1 MPEPTKKAASAFTKK
16 PKSSEAVA
24 GGVVVFEAETE
35 KTDTKVKW
43 QRDSAD
49 IVASEKYLITADGNK
64 HSLTIT
70 SISKEDD
77 VIYSVIAGS
86 SKVKFE
92 LKVKEQ
98 QEKTENAAS
107 SSPASAEG
115 QPQASCEHEAPAE
128 SQQPD
133 TRQDLTGLFLEKP
146 QSGEVTMGAN
156 ITFTAK
162 VGSAN
167 LIKKPAVKWF
177 KGKWMDLASKAG
189 KHLQLKELYD
199 RNTKVYTFE
208 MQIIGAKA
216 NYSGAY
222 RCEVSSKDKFDSC
235 NFDLI
240 VHEARVE
247 EIDIRAA
254 FRRTSLIPGG
264 KRKSTAG
271 GSSCDGAEE
280 AGELDFSALLRKR
293 DSFIKASNRATHVS
307 NEPEVD
313 VWDILKKAPASEYEK
328 IAFQYGITDLRG
340 MLKRL
345 KRMKK
350 EEKKSEAFL
359 KKLDPAYQ
367 VDKGHKMKIV
377 VEVADPDAEVKWL
390 KNGQEIQMSG
400 SKYIFENVGNKRI
413 LTINNCC
420 LADDAAYQCVIGEEK
435 CFTELFVKEPPV
447 LILQS
452 LEDQMAMKGERVEFE
467 CEVSEEG
474 ALVKWEKD
482 GVELTREETFKYRF
496 KKDGRKHY
504 LIINE
509 ASKEDCGHYMVKTNG
524 GESVAELMV
533 QEKDLE
539 VYQSIADLT
548 VKAKDQAVFKC
559 EVSDENVKGI
569 WYKNGM
575 EVKASD
581 RVHITHIGRNH
592 KLTIDDVKPE
602 DEGDYTFVPEGYAFN
617 LSAKLNFLEVK
628 IDYVPRQDPPKIHL
642 DCVGHT
648 PETTIIVVAG
658 NKLRLDVPITGDPAP
673 TVVWTKADKGKT
685 RPKKSEESSDMEFS
699 ADLMKDGK
707 VISDTDGR
715 VHVESLKDHCIF
727 TIEGAERGDEG
738 VYSVVVKNPAG
749 EDTADITVKVVD
761 VPDPPEAPKI
771 VSLGED
777 WCNVQWE
784 PPAFNGGQPVLGYVL
799 ERKKKKSYRWMRL
812 NFDPHKGLTYEAKR
826 MIEGMAY
833 EMRIYAVNAIGMS
846 RPSAPSQPFVPIAPT
861 SEPHCLTV
869 DDITDTSISLK
880 WRPPERIG
888 AAGMDGY
895 TVEYCKE
902 GTDEWVPAFEGLTER
917 TSVNI
922 KNLPTGE
929 KMQFRVR
936 AINVAGASAPAS
948 LAQPVTIREIMQRPK
963 IWIPRSLRQT
973 VVKKVGETIN
983 IVLPFQGKPRPKVTW
998 TKDGEAL
1005 DPKQVGIR
1013 NSDFDTILFIRRSEL
1028 KDSGKYDV
1036 AVQIEN
1042 MEDKASL
1049 HIQVVDKPGPPQ
1061 NLKIT
1066 EVWGFNVA
1074 LEWKPPKD
1082 NGNCEITGYTIQ
1094 KADKKTMEWFNVYDH
1109 YRRTNCVA
1117 SDLIMGN
1124 EYIFRVFSVNMC
1136 GLSEEPCTSKDSAYI
1151 QKTGIMY
1158 KPPSYKEHDFSE
1170 APKFTHPL
1178 VNRSVIAGY
1187 NATLSCALRGW
1198 PKPKVVWYKNK
1209 MDISNEPKF
1218 RMFSK
1223 QGVLTLEI
1231 RKPCPFDGGTYTC
1244 KAINDLG
1251 EAEVECKLEVRVR
1264 Q

>member
-1 MPEPTKKAASAFTKK
+1 MGGTSAFTKK

-24 GGVVVFEAETE
+24 GGTVVFEAETE
-35 KTDTKVKW
+35 KKDTKVKW

-49 IVASEKYLITADGNK
+49 IVASEKYLITVDGNK
-64 HSLTIT
+64 HSLTIN

-77 VIYSVIAGS
+77 VVYSAIAGS

-98 QEKTENAAS
+98 QEKTENAAAS
-107 SSPASAEG
+107 SSASAEG
-115 QPQASCEHEAPAE
+115 QPQASHEQEAPAE
-128 SQQPD
+128 SQQAD

-156 ITFTAK
+156 ITFIAK

-199 RNTKVYTFE
+199 RNTKKPGYPLENQTLE
-208 MQIIGAKA
+208 TL
-216 NYSGAY
+216 N
-222 RCEVSSKDKFDSC
+222 DKLKQPCFI
-235 NFDLI
+235 N
-240 VHEARVE
+240 EAQRRPRVL
-247 EIDIRAA
+247 
-254 FRRTSLIPGG
+254 FSTTPPGG
-264 KRKSTAG
+264 SAKQSLPIANITDLDRSINLKRENYRAKMKN
-271 GSSCDGAEE
+271 SCDGGEE

-293 DSFIKASNRATHVS
+293 ATQVS

-400 SKYIFENVGNKRI
+400 R
-413 LTINNCC
+413 CC
-420 LADDAAYQCVIGEEK
+420 RLALMFCIHLK
-435 CFTELFVKEPPV
+435 LSLLPFVKPEPPV
-447 LILQS
+447 LIVQS
-452 LEDQMAMKGERVEFE
+452 LEDQMAMKGERVEFV

-509 ASKEDCGHYMVKTNG
+509 ATKEDCGHYMVKTNG

-548 VKAKDQAVFKC
+548 VKARDQAVFKC

-685 RPKKSEESSDMEFS
+685 RPPKREESSDMEFS

-715 VHVESLKDHCIF
+715 VHVESMKDHCVF
-727 TIEGAERGDEG
+727 TIEGAEREDEG
-738 VYSVVVKNPAG
+738 VYTVVVKNPAG

-761 VPDPPEAPKI
+761 VPDPPQAPKI

-846 RPSAPSQPFVPIAPT
+846 RPSAPSQPFVPI
-861 SEPHCLTV
+861 
-869 DDITDTSISLK
+869 
-880 WRPPERIG
+880 G
-888 AAGMDGY
+888 
-895 TVEYCKE
+895 
-902 GTDEWVPAFEGLTER
+902 
-917 TSVNI
+917 
-922 KNLPTGE
+922 
-929 KMQFRVR
+929 
-936 AINVAGASAPAS
+936 NV
-948 LAQPVTIREIMQRPK
+948 
-963 IWIPRSLRQT
+963 
-973 VVKKVGETIN
+973 
-983 IVLPFQGKPRPKVTW
+983 
-998 TKDGEAL
+998 
-1005 DPKQVGIR
+1005 
-1013 NSDFDTILFIRRSEL
+1013 
-1028 KDSGKYDV
+1028 
-1036 AVQIEN
+1036 VQI
-1042 MEDKASL
+1042 
-1049 HIQVVDKPGPPQ
+1049 V
-1061 NLKIT
+1061 
-1066 EVWGFNVA
+1066 
-1074 LEWKPPKD
+1074 
-1082 NGNCEITGYTIQ
+1082 
-1094 KADKKTMEWFNVYDH
+1094 
-1109 YRRTNCVA
+1109 
-1117 SDLIMGN
+1117 
-1124 EYIFRVFSVNMC
+1124 
-1136 GLSEEPCTSKDSAYI
+1136 
-1151 QKTGIMY
+1151 
-1158 KPPSYKEHDFSE
+1158 
-1170 APKFTHPL
+1170 
-1178 VNRSVIAGY
+1178 
-1187 NATLSCALRGW
+1187 
-1198 PKPKVVWYKNK
+1198 
-1209 MDISNEPKF
+1209 
-1218 RMFSK
+1218 K
-1223 QGVLTLEI
+1223 Q
-1231 RKPCPFDGGTYTC
+1231 
-1244 KAINDLG
+1244 
-1251 EAEVECKLEVRVR
+1251 